1 MTNILEGPCRAKTPV
16 SVWAMKG
23 AGWVHFLLI
32 NFQKNISCIV
42 INKVARYFHENR
54 LTVQG
59 FTRQELSL
67 VLARSDFYITT
78 DDTFC
83 S

>member
-1 MTNILEGPCRAKTPV
+1 MTNILEGTFRAKTT
-16 SVWAMKG
+16 VWAIKG
-23 AGWVHFLLI
+23 AGWAHFLLI
-32 NFQKNISCIV
+32 NFKNKISCIV
-42 INKVARYFHENR
+42 KNKVARYCHENL

-67 VLARSDFYITT
+67 VLARSDFYITICG
-78 DDTFC
+78 TFC

>member
-1 MTNILEGPCRAKTPV
+1 MSGKDTSFCLGNERRRLGP
-16 SVWAMKG
+16 
-23 AGWVHFLLI
+23 LLTYK
-32 NFQKNISCIV
+32 FSKNISCIV